1 MSVGLGGS
9 PAASN
14 QILFYSFFS
23 WFPAL
28 GEGKKKKKKKE
39 DGTVPAPKSIPD
51 SCRRGIRLGNPN
63 PRFPS
68 ILQ

>member
-28 GEGKKKKKKKE
+28 GEGKKKRKK
-39 DGTVPAPKSIPD
+39 DGTVPAQRVFLSPRHPSWESKSKIPF
-51 SCRRGIRLGNPN
+51 NPAI
-63 PRFPS
+63 S
-68 ILQ
+68 